1 MESEINASKM
11 AGYGKRGYFWGG
23 SGDVRSKFNKLL
35 NSDYYKTD
43 FGYDCSEIAQDFYDA
58 SGQKG
63 KIYRIEGKGGYI
75 NGYEYNYKAEYIY
88 HEVYSDGTFIYDPR
102 YKNVPVLKENYFR
115 ALREIN
121 PDGFDVFEK

>member
-1 MESEINASKM
+1 MLN
-11 AGYGKRGYFWGG
+11 
-23 SGDVRSKFNKLL
+23 LL
-35 NSDYYKTD
+35 
-43 FGYDCSEIAQDFYDA
+43 
-58 SGQKG
+58 
-63 KIYRIEGKGGYI
+63 RIEGKGGYI